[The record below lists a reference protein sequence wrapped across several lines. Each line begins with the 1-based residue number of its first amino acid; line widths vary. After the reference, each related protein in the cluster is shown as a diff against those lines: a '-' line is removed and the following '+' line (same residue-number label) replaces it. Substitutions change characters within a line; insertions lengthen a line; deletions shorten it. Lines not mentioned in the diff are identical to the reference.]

1 MTAQNHTDITLLV
14 KKTEEDVFNSAT
26 WGRHESAEPFPA
38 PKETP
43 THIEV
48 QEIVEHQPDA
58 DVQEYV
64 EQTSSDVAIPADL
77 KEIGVQSTHVVQY
90 PHFNNIH
97 VPLSDDK
104 IIGGLKRP
112 IDSAM
117 RWLAEFCKYLLW
129 KAHIR
134 LKIAHGKAERVFEK

>member
-1 MTAQNHTDITLLV
+1 MTTHNHTDITPLV
-14 KKTEEDVFNSAT
+14 KKAQDVFDAST
-26 WGRHESAEPFPA
+26 WGRHEAEPFPP
-38 PKETP
+38 PKETA
-43 THIEV
+43 THIEMH
-48 QEIVEHQPDA
+48 EMVEHQPDA
-58 DVQEYV
+58 EVAQYV
-64 EQTSSDVAIPADL
+64 EQSHHEIAVPEDL

-90 PHFNNIH
+90 PQAKEIH

-104 IIGGLKRP
+104 IAGGLKRP
-112 IDSAM
+112 LDSAM

>member
-1 MTAQNHTDITLLV
+1 MTPLNYTDITLLV
-14 KKTEEDVFNSAT
+14 KKAQDVFDAST
-26 WGRHESAEPFPA
+26 WGRHEAAEPFPT

-48 QEIVEHQPDA
+48 HEIVEHQPDA

-64 EQTSSDVAIPADL
+64 EQTASEVAIPADL
-77 KEIGVQSTHVVQY
+77 QEIGVQSTHVVQY
-90 PHFNNIH
+90 PHVKEIH

-104 IIGGLKRP
+104 ILGGLKKP
-112 IDSAM
+112 LDSGL
-117 RWLAEFCKYLLW
+117 RWLAEFCKHLLW

-134 LKIAHGKAERVFEK
+134 LKVAHGKAERVFEK